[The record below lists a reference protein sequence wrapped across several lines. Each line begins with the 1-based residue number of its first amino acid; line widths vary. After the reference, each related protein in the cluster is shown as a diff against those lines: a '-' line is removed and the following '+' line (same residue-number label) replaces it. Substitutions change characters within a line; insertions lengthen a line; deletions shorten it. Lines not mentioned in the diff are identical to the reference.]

1 MMATTSQTQI
11 IFPQSSSE
19 QGYAFEYLLL
29 RYFQQIR
36 GSTIE
41 HFSTYKHGKDKKWY
55 QIDGLLVNN
64 KRQLLEAKFY
74 QKPVG
79 CREIDPDE
87 RLQAAKAFDCD
98 ELLLVSLNGF
108 KDDVRSWA
116 SSVSLPVRFVEWNE
130 IREDVL
136 ESFEGTFTVLLDQV
150 LLEETVATSFSNP
163 KSKLSFSNQ
172 LNASSIAGFPEF
184 SVYSDSVELWLRRLR
199 RLADWQEQL
208 TNGQFHYQ
216 NALETV
222 RLLPDKDS
230 YLSLEEAWR
239 IEEAFSGYAARTY
252 GAVRETAQALRN
264 LGGSAV
270 LKAVVQEIHLSFQQ
284 DRRPD
289 KRTGDSGVRDS
300 LNALAFMALVQ
311 RPVQRGDG
319 YTLTPLGWAY
329 VRGDEPDDQI
339 FRERLTE
346 WLPFRYFRLAIEEY
360 QVPLDKRSII
370 EWFQTQYAPYE
381 PYARCLFNANKVD
394 GLITWYKQ
402 LGF

>member
-1 MMATTSQTQI
+1 M
-11 IFPQSSSE
+11 
-19 QGYAFEYLLL
+19 
-29 RYFQQIR
+29 
-36 GSTIE
+36 
-41 HFSTYKHGKDKKWY
+41 
-55 QIDGLLVNN
+55 
-64 KRQLLEAKFY
+64 
-74 QKPVG
+74 
-79 CREIDPDE
+79 
-87 RLQAAKAFDCD
+87 
-98 ELLLVSLNGF
+98 VSLNGF
-108 KDDVRSWA
+108 KDDVRLWA
-116 SSVSLPVRFVEWNE
+116 NSVSLPVRFVEWNE
-130 IREDVL
+130 IREDVP

-150 LLEETVATSFSNP
+150 LLEAATATSFSNP

-172 LNASSIAGFPEF
+172 LNATSITGFPEF
-184 SVYSDSVELWLRRLR
+184 SVYADSIELWLRRLR

-208 TNGQFHYQ
+208 SNGQFHYQ
-216 NALETV
+216 HTLETV
-222 RLLPDKDS
+222 RLLPDKNS

-239 IEEAFSGYAARTY
+239 IEDAFSGYAARTY
-252 GAVRETAQALRN
+252 GAVRETAQALKN

-319 YTLTPLGWAY
+319 YTLTSLGWAY
-329 VRGDEPDDQI
+329 VRGDKPDDQI
-339 FRERLTE
+339 FRQKLTE
-346 WLPFRYFRLAIEEY
+346 WLPFRHFRLAIEEY
-360 QVPLDKRSII
+360 QVPLDKKSII

-402 LGF
+402 LEF

>member
-1 MMATTSQTQI
+1 M
-11 IFPQSSSE
+11 
-19 QGYAFEYLLL
+19 
-29 RYFQQIR
+29 
-36 GSTIE
+36 
-41 HFSTYKHGKDKKWY
+41 
-55 QIDGLLVNN
+55 
-64 KRQLLEAKFY
+64 
-74 QKPVG
+74 
-79 CREIDPDE
+79 
-87 RLQAAKAFDCD
+87 
-98 ELLLVSLNGF
+98 VSLNGF
-108 KDDVRSWA
+108 KDDVRLWA
-116 SSVSLPVRFVEWNE
+116 NSVSLPVRFVEWNE

-150 LLEETVATSFSNP
+150 LLEAATATSFSNP

-172 LNASSIAGFPEF
+172 LNATSITGFPEF
-184 SVYSDSVELWLRRLR
+184 SVYADSIELWLRRLR

-208 TNGQFHYQ
+208 SNGQFHYQ
-216 NALETV
+216 HTLETV
-222 RLLPDKDS
+222 RLLPDKNS

-239 IEEAFSGYAARTY
+239 IEDAFSGYAARTY
-252 GAVRETAQALRN
+252 GAIRETAQALKN

-319 YTLTPLGWAY
+319 YTLTSLGWAY
-329 VRGDEPDDQI
+329 VRGDKPDDQI
-339 FRERLTE
+339 FRQKLTE
-346 WLPFRYFRLAIEEY
+346 WLPFQHFRSAIEEY
-360 QVPLDKRSII
+360 QVPLDKKSII

-402 LGF
+402 LEF